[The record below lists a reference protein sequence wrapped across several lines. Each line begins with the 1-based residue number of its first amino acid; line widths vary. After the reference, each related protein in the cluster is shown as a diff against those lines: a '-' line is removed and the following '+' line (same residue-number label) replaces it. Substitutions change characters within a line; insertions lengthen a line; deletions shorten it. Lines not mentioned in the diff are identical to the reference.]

1 MGSGAGPGVRSSA
14 SGAGAWGPGST
25 LAVRVKRSAVS
36 LLGPRLGSWS
46 GVEDLGRGLLFA
58 SRALGR
64 GPGSGIL
71 SRGLGPCPG
80 LGSEVPSLGSGAGP
94 ASPGLCAGPGSAGR
108 SPSPPAQRAGGAAR
122 TKAAR
127 VLQWVWV
134 LVLCSGGRRVLGV
147 PFLATLKLGF
157 GNDTRKKGGD
167 EMRKRGLAGRG
178 QRVDAGGWCQADAKS
193 CWEDQNNDSRLFS
206 FLSRS
211 KRQPYCEPFL
221 VFSLAR
227 CGSCVGAS
235 GRGGGLG
242 SARG

>member
-25 LAVRVKRSAVS
+25 PAVRVKRSAVS

-46 GVEDLGRGLLFA
+46 GVEDLGRGLRFA

-108 SPSPPAQRAGGAAR
+108 GPSPPAQRAGGAAR

-134 LVLCSGGRRVLGV
+134 LVLCSGGRRVLGA

-167 EMRKRGLAGRG
+167 EMRKRGLGPGASRWTLGVGVRQTRKAAGRIKTTILG
-178 QRVDAGGWCQADAKS
+178 YFRFYRKVRGSPIAS
-193 CWEDQNNDSRLFS
+193 LFS
-206 FLSRS
+206 FSHSR
-211 KRQPYCEPFL
+211 
-221 VFSLAR
+221 
-227 CGSCVGAS
+227 GADPAW
-235 GRGGGLG
+235 GQVDGEVD
-242 SARG
+242 